1 MNIDLT
7 NYDEIN
13 NSSGD
18 TIYIGKHCY
27 DSYPCK
33 HMVYKPNELYEFEN
47 SVWLTGYLKSNR
59 YNVPN
64 HFKNY
69 DKYRP
74 I

>member
-33 HMVYKPNELYEFEN
+33 HMVYKPNEL
-47 SVWLTGYLKSNR
+47 
-59 YNVPN
+59 
-64 HFKNY
+64 
-69 DKYRP
+69 
-74 I
+74 